1 MFARVLVVEDDV
13 KVAHA
18 LEHGLA
24 TEQYAVTLASTGEE
38 AFFQASSGT
47 FDLVLLDVMLP
58 ARDGFEVVKALR
70 ARSVQT
76 PVLML
81 TARDAV
87 DDRVRGLD
95 LGADDYLVKPFAF
108 PELLARMRV
117 LLRRGWSG
125 ERVRLTLADLEMDL
139 VNRRATRAGR
149 SLDLTTREFDVL
161 AYLLR
166 HAGELVSREM
176 LARDVWK
183 ELARATPIDN
193 VIDVHMVRIRRKL
206 DSESP
211 IKLIHTIRGVGFI
224 LGDPADKSAE
234 RP

>member
-1 MFARVLVVEDDV
+1 LAVSARVLVVEDEM

-18 LEHGLA
+18 LQQGLA
-24 TEQYAVTLASTGEE
+24 AEHYDVTIASTGED
-38 AFFQASSGT
+38 AFFQASSKT
-47 FDLVLLDVMLP
+47 FDLVVLDVMLP

-70 ARSVQT
+70 TRGVHT

-87 DDRVRGLD
+87 EDRVRGLD
-95 LGADDYLVKPFAF
+95 FGADDYLVKPFAF

-117 LLRRGWSG
+117 LLRRGWAP
-125 ERVRLTLADLEMDL
+125 ERVRLSLADLDMDL
-139 VNRRATRAGR
+139 VSRRVTRSGR

-166 HAGELVSREM
+166 HAGQLVSREM

-183 ELARATPIDN
+183 ELARATPLDN
-193 VIDVHMVRIRRKL
+193 VIDVHMVRIRRKV
-206 DSESP
+206 DSDSP
-211 IKLIHTIRGVGFI
+211 VKLIHTVRGVGFI
-224 LGDPADKSAE
+224 LREGPMS
-234 RP
+234 

>member
-1 MFARVLVVEDDV
+1 VEDEM

-18 LEHGLA
+18 LQQGLA
-24 TEQYAVTLASTGEE
+24 AEHYDVTVASTGED
-38 AFFQASSGT
+38 AFFQATSNT
-47 FDLVLLDVMLP
+47 FDLVVLDVMLP

-70 ARSVQT
+70 ARGVHT

-87 DDRVRGLD
+87 EDRVRGLD
-95 LGADDYLVKPFAF
+95 SGADDYLVKPFAF

-117 LLRRGWSG
+117 LLRRGWAPD
-125 ERVRLTLADLEMDL
+125 VRLTLADLEMDL
-139 VNRRATRAGR
+139 VNRQATRSGR
-149 SLDLTTREFDVL
+149 PLELTAREFDVL

-166 HAGELVSREM
+166 HAGQLVSREM

-183 ELARATPIDN
+183 EMARATPLDN

-206 DSESP
+206 DGESP
-211 IKLIHTIRGVGFI
+211 IKLIHTVRGVGFI
-224 LGDPADKSAE
+224 LREADT
-234 RP
+234 P